1 MTSDIENIKKKWT
14 KVQVYGNIREK
25 AAAAYADAKK
35 NGKTKV
41 NLSFTKD
48 ELFYIA
54 NMAATESMVYGRE
67 IKDQIK
73 QLEKDLEELKKMTGV
88 ET

>member
-1 MTSDIENIKKKWT
+1 MTNDIENIKRKWT
-14 KVQVYGNIREK
+14 KVQAYNNIRAK
-25 AAAAYADAKK
+25 AAVAYSDARK

-41 NLSFTKD
+41 NLSFTED

-54 NMAATESMVYGRE
+54 DMAATESMVCARE

-73 QLEKDLEELKKMTGV
+73 QIEKDLEELKKMTGA